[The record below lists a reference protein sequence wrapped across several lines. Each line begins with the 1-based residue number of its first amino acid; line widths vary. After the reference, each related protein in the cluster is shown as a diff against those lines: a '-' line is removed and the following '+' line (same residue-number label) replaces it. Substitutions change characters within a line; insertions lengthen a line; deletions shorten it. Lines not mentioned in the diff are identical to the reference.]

1 MSVELRLMELE
12 TRVAFQDDA
21 LMTMS
26 DEIARQQRDIERL
39 QLQLAALARRQED
52 MAGQVG
58 EPMGDEP
65 PPPHY

>member
-52 MAGQVG
+52 LAGQVG
-58 EPMGDEP
+58 EPLGDEP

>member
-52 MAGQVG
+52 LAGQVG
-58 EPMGDEP
+58 EPMGEP

>member
-21 LMTMS
+21 LLTMS

-52 MAGQVG
+52 LDGQVG
-58 EPMGDEP
+58 EPLGDEP

>member
-1 MSVELRLMELE
+1 MSLELRVMELE
-12 TRVAFQDDA
+12 SRLAFQDDT
-21 LMTMS
+21 LQTLS

-52 MAGQVG
+52 LLGQVG
-58 EPMGDEP
+58 EPLGDEP

>member
-21 LMTMS
+21 LLTMS

-39 QLQLAALARRQED
+39 QLQLAALARRQEELL
-52 MAGQVG
+52 GTVG
-58 EPMGDEP
+58 HAAEEEA

>member
-1 MSVELRLMELE
+1 MSVEQRLMELE

-21 LMTMS
+21 LLTMS

-52 MAGQVG
+52 LAGQVG
-58 EPMGDEP
+58 EPLGDEP

>member
-52 MAGQVG
+52 LAGQVG
-58 EPMGDEP
+58 APMGDEP

>member
-39 QLQLAALARRQED
+39 QLQLQALARRQED
-52 MAGQVG
+52 LAGQVG
-58 EPMGDEP
+58 EPLGDEP
-65 PPPHY
+65 LPPHY

>member
-21 LMTMS
+21 LLTMS

-39 QLQLAALARRQED
+39 QLQLAALARRQD
-52 MAGQVG
+52 DLAGQVG
-58 EPMGDEP
+58 EPLGDEP

>member
-26 DEIARQQRDIERL
+26 DEIVRQQRDIERL

-52 MAGQVG
+52 LAGQVG
-58 EPMGDEP
+58 EPLGDEP

>member
-21 LMTMS
+21 LLTMS

-52 MAGQVG
+52 LAGQVG
-58 EPMGDEP
+58 EPLGEEP

>member
-1 MSVELRLMELE
+1 MSVELRLTELE

-52 MAGQVG
+52 LAGQVG

>member
-52 MAGQVG
+52 LAGLVG

>member
-12 TRVAFQDDA
+12 TRVAFQDEA
-21 LMTMS
+21 LLTMS

-52 MAGQVG
+52 LAGQVG
-58 EPMGDEP
+58 EPLGDEP